1 MFKICVLLSISCL
14 FLLQELVAQK
24 TWNGS
29 ISDQWDE
36 FDNWTPPGPP
46 VNGESIIIPVT
57 IQDPIRFGKSI
68 NIGASDSLVIHVDAS
83 LIVTGVVSDTAVII
97 HGDIS
102 NRGTLFISNS
112 LAGLS
117 KSGAG
122 SLENKGILE
131 LTSSFSGL
139 RISGGSNQNDGEI
152 IVNSGALTPLQ
163 IEAGTIF
170 NSSGTMTINGDIVP
184 SSNVENESI
193 LVPESKLERPIK
205 SNERP

>member
-1 MFKICVLLSISCL
+1 MFKIRLLLLISSTFLFQVVL
-14 FLLQELVAQK
+14 AQK

-29 ISDQWDE
+29 ISDQWDV

-46 VNGESIIIPVT
+46 VDGESIVIPVT
-57 IQDPIRFGKSI
+57 MQDPIRFGKSI
-68 NIGASDSLVIHVDAS
+68 HIGTNDSLVIHSGAS

-112 LAGLS
+112 FAGLS

-122 SLENKGILE
+122 NLENEGTIE

-139 RISGGSNQNDGEI
+139 RISGGNNRNDGEI

-163 IEAGTIF
+163 IEPGTIF
-170 NSSGTMTINGDIVP
+170 SSLGTMTINGDLIP
-184 SSNVENESI
+184 STYTENESI
-193 LVPESKLERPIK
+193 LVPVSRLKNPVN
-205 SNERP
+205 SN